1 MKKTPAITEAE
12 WKVMEALWSR
22 SPRTAQSLADEL
34 GPSNRWTQATV
45 KTLLN
50 RLLRKGALKHRRQGK
65 AYLYSPAVSRTDC
78 QRREARSFLDR
89 VFGGAVSPMLAQL
102 VDSKAL
108 SPEEIREI
116 EKLIRK
122 KS

>member
-1 MKKTPAITEAE
+1 MKRTPAITEAE

-22 SPRTAQSLADEL
+22 SPRTAQDLTDEL
-34 GPSNRWTQATV
+34 GPPNGWTQATV

-50 RLLRKGALKHRRQGK
+50 RLLRKRALKHRRQGK
-65 AYLYSPAVSRTDC
+65 AYLYSPAVSRSDC
-78 QRREARSFLDR
+78 QAREARTFLNR

-102 VDSKAL
+102 VDSKSL

-122 KS
+122 KT

>member
-1 MKKTPAITEAE
+1 MKKPPTITEAE
-12 WKVMEALWSR
+12 WKVMEALWSK
-22 SPRTAQSLADEL
+22 SPQTAQSLADGL
-34 GPSNRWTQATV
+34 GPANGWGQATV
-45 KTLLN
+45 KTLLS
-50 RLLRKGALKHRRQGK
+50 RLLRKGALKYMQEGK

-78 QRREARSFLDR
+78 QAREARSFLDR

-102 VDSKAL
+102 VDSESL

-122 KS
+122 KP

>member
-12 WKVMEALWSR
+12 WKVMEALWSQ
-22 SPRTAQSLADEL
+22 SPQTAQRLADGL
-34 GPSNRWTQATV
+34 GPLNGWSAATV
-45 KTLLN
+45 KTLLS
-50 RLLRKGALKHRRQGK
+50 RLLRKGALNYRQEGQ
-65 AYLYSPAVSRTDC
+65 AYRYSPAVSRADC
-78 QRREARSFLDR
+78 QAREARSFLDR

-102 VDSKAL
+102 VDSQSL

-116 EKLIRK
+116 ERLVRK